1 MSLRQHKVFRSEAPL
16 FCGDA
21 CATRARAIQ
30 VTLPEETPLPVYDA
44 KEGAIAPP
52 PPAAVVPPAPAPAA
66 TKAPAAAFGVG
77 GAVTMAGS
85 IVEHAAPQPDPG
97 AQLLP
102 GADVALE
109 ARAAAAAAVEGFAP
123 RAEARHVQWAD
134 GGAAAPQP
142 PPGPGA
148 ARPGQRSGPP
158 VDVSSSVSFD
168 MPERLSASYY
178 HAKVERALTAARA
191 RGEQA
196 AEEARDTAP
205 PTAAQEVS
213 EETAAAEAFVR
224 GWAEAIDSAPEVPD
238 AAGAPPSSHPAAAS
252 APAATA
258 PPSAAGSGGAT
269 FVFDVMAEGAF
280 GVGVRQNEADPDAP
294 LGSGLTNMG
303 QFSYGE
309 LKLIRDDEDDAR
321 PTRRQAGDDSD
332 GSDEE
337 ADEDEPLD
345 DLEEVDEADE
355 ANDSGAEDDDVING
369 QERDADDDDGWA
381 AERYGAPR
389 DDEDY
394 EDDAAFSGDE
404 EYDAAQDAPPAV
416 KGAHPLFEPPTP
428 EMRTTL
434 SPFLSV
440 RPTAYQ
446 RCMLVVLTA
455 FCLQIWTALDSWVT
469 PATLAFLASAPAA
482 SAAAQLGPGPHMT
495 PEEAAAA
502 ARRAPPLRARESG
515 EVLQALAAGLDR
527 AMPTVCSELG
537 LRVPVSAMDTALQA
551 LLRTFAFRG
560 AAPALSAPRWAL
572 LLLLLLEPLGRSRLP
587 QLGADLATE
596 RAHRGT
602 RALVE
607 AAGFTPDQHAA
618 LREPLALMQ
627 P

>member
-1 MSLRQHKVFRSEAPL
+1 MRLSLRQHKAFRSEAPL

-52 PPAAVVPPAPAPAA
+52 TPAAPVLPAPPAVAA
-66 TKAPAAAFGVG
+66 KAPAAAFGAG

-97 AQLLP
+97 AQPLP
-102 GADVALE
+102 SADIAPE

-123 RAEARHVQWAD
+123 RADARHVQWAD
-134 GGAAAPQP
+134 GGAAAPP
-142 PPGPGA
+142 PPARGGGRSGA
-148 ARPGQRSGPP
+148 A
-158 VDVSSSVSFD
+158 VDVSSAVSFD

-205 PTAAQEVS
+205 PTAAQADT

-224 GWAEAIDSAPEVPD
+224 GWAEAIDAAPEVPD
-238 AAGAPPSSHPAAAS
+238 AAGALPSARPAAA
-252 APAATA
+252 PAAVA

-280 GVGVRQNEADPDAP
+280 GVGVRQNEADPSAP

-309 LKLIRDDEDDAR
+309 LKLIRDDDDDAR
-321 PTRRQAGDDSD
+321 PTRRQAGDDSG

-337 ADEDEPLD
+337 GDDDEPLD
-345 DLEEVDEADE
+345 DVDEVDEADE
-355 ANDSGAEDDDVING
+355 ADDSGAENDDADDVMNG

-389 DDEDY
+389 DDDDY
-394 EDDAAFSGDE
+394 DDAAFSGDD

-440 RPTAYQ
+440 RPSAYK
-446 RCMLVVLTA
+446 RLCPA
-455 FCLQIWTALDSWVT
+455 CL
-469 PATLAFLASAPAA
+469 
-482 SAAAQLGPGPHMT
+482 
-495 PEEAAAA
+495 
-502 ARRAPPLRARESG
+502 
-515 EVLQALAAGLDR
+515 
-527 AMPTVCSELG
+527 C
-537 LRVPVSAMDTALQA
+537 
-551 LLRTFAFRG
+551 
-560 AAPALSAPRWAL
+560 
-572 LLLLLLEPLGRSRLP
+572 
-587 QLGADLATE
+587 
-596 RAHRGT
+596 
-602 RALVE
+602 
-607 AAGFTPDQHAA
+607 
-618 LREPLALMQ
+618 
-627 P
+627 